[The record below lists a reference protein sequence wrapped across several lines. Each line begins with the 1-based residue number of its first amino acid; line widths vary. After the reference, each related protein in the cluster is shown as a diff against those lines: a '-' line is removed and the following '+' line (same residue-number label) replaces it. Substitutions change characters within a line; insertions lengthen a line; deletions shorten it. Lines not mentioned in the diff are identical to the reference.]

1 MAVATKL
8 SIEDL
13 LERKAGQ
20 EAAEAILKAK
30 HHGSPSTPLP
40 TRRDAAYALSRLYP
54 GRQEPH
60 KDPATVPKPKLRLP
74 ARLKGLLRPHRYKIL
89 YGGRGGAKSHSVAR
103 TLVMLGAHLKLR
115 ILCARELQV
124 SITDSVHKLLSDV
137 IKADPWL
144 DARYVIQKTSIFCVD
159 TGTGFMF
166 HGIRNN
172 VTKIKSMEGID
183 IVWVEEAEKV
193 SNRSWEVLIPTMR
206 AGGSE
211 IWITF
216 NPDLK
221 TDPTSKRF
229 LENTPPDSFKAMI
242 GWADNPW
249 FPEELRKEMEYLYL
263 IDPEA
268 AEHVWGGG
276 YRTNSGAQVLRGKFI
291 IESFVPEPTW
301 DGPYKGADF
310 GFSNDPST
318 LVKCF
323 IDIASNTLYI
333 SEEAYAI
340 GVEINEMPAFYEGGV
355 GAVSKRTFPGVSGS
369 KKGSIRADSARPE
382 TISYLNNHGFGNV
395 IGAKKGA
402 GSVEDGVAFL
412 RGFARIVIHTRC
424 KHTQEEAR
432 LWSYKVDP
440 LSGEPTT
447 DLVDANNH
455 IWDAVRYALE
465 PVMMNMKTGMLNYL
479 KQLTTKE

>member
-1 MAVATKL
+1 MAQRARNP
-8 SIEDL
+8 SIDDL
-13 LERKAGQ
+13 LESRT
-20 EAAEAILKAK
+20 
-30 HHGSPSTPLP
+30 HTSPSRPIS
-40 TRRDAAYALSRLYP
+40 AANDSGYALARLYP
-54 GRQEPH
+54 GRQDLPA
-60 KDPATVPKPKLRLP
+60 DPATVQKPRLRLP
-74 ARLKGLLRPHRYKIL
+74 KRLRGLLSPHRYKIL

-103 TLVMLGAHLKLR
+103 TLIMLGAHLKLR
-115 ILCARELQV
+115 VLCARELQV

-137 IKADPWL
+137 INSDPWFQ
-144 DARYVIQKTSIFCVD
+144 ARYVIQKTSIFCVD
-159 TGTGFMF
+159 TGTEFMF
-166 HGIRNN
+166 HGVRNN
-172 VTKIKSMEGID
+172 ITKIKSMEGID

-193 SNRSWEVLIPTMR
+193 SSRSWEVLIPTIR
-206 AGGSE
+206 KSGSE

-216 NPDLK
+216 NPDLP
-221 TDPTSKRF
+221 TDPTSVRF
-229 LENTPPDSFKAMI
+229 LENTPPDSFKVKI
-242 GWADNPW
+242 GWEDNPW
-249 FPEELRKEMEYLYL
+249 FPEELRKEKDYLYL
-263 IDPEA
+263 VDAEA

-291 IESFVPEPTW
+291 VESFVPEPTW

-323 IDIASNTLYI
+323 IDTSTNTLYI

-340 GVEINEMPAFYEGGV
+340 GVEINEMPTFYGGGV
-355 GAVSKRTFPGVSGS
+355 GAVSKRTFQGVSGS
-369 KKGSIRADSARPE
+369 TKGSIRADSARPE
-382 TISYLNNHGFGNV
+382 TISYLQNHGYGNV

-424 KHTQEEAR
+424 KHAQEEAR
-432 LWSYKVDP
+432 LWSYKVDK

-447 DLVDANNH
+447 ELVDANNH

-465 PVMMNMKTGMLNYL
+465 PVMINQKMGMLNYL
-479 KQLTTKE
+479 KQTVGQHHGN